1 MTSGQMRAEVRG
13 LRDDVKDLGV
23 CVARVELPHSRR
35 VHGTQAGG
43 GGSPTVDQPGNDL
56 ITKKGLAGDS

>member
-1 MTSGQMRAEVRG
+1 MVLKRQVALIQPLYMWRHAE
-13 LRDDVKDLGV
+13 
-23 CVARVELPHSRR
+23 SRS
-35 VHGTQAGG
+35 TKAPNSQAGG